1 MVAASE
7 SSADPTVE
15 AVLFEN
21 FITLEAE
28 VFTFLPNNLGRNEVL
43 CSA

>member
-1 MVAASE
+1 MVAANE
-7 SSADPTVE
+7 SSVDPTVA

-28 VFTFLPNNLGRNEVL
+28 VFTFLPKDLGRN
-43 CSA
+43 

>member
-1 MVAASE
+1 MVAANE
-7 SSADPTVE
+7 SNVDPAVE

-28 VFTFLPNNLGRNEVL
+28 VFTFLPNDLGR
-43 CSA
+43 S